1 MFMSAVSPVSTVKA
15 SVMVIFFFRHHSLC
29 VYVSMY
35 VNSCVG
41 LFGVHTRVPHVCSTY
56 GG

>member
-15 SVMVIFFFRHHSLC
+15 SVMVFFFFGIALC
-29 VYVSMY
+29 VSMY

-41 LFGVHTRVPHVCSTY
+41 VFGVHTRVPHVCSTY

>member
-15 SVMVIFFFRHHSLC
+15 SVMVFFFFFFLGIALC
-29 VYVSMY
+29 VSMY

-41 LFGVHTRVPHVCSTY
+41 VFGVHTRVPHVRSTY

>member
-15 SVMVIFFFRHHSLC
+15 SVMVFFFFLGIALC
-29 VYVSMY
+29 VSMY

-41 LFGVHTRVPHVCSTY
+41 VFGVHTRVPHVCSTY